1 MNTVSVVNAASD
13 RPTWKRP
20 TFRNAFAQATQVTT
34 YTGSGPA
41 GMGSKIAA
49 RHRHRVVGGAS
60 VFALMLAVG
69 MSSSG
74 VAAASRPTTTK
85 AAKIGEGV
93 QISRAPSRED
103 QVGQQ
108 ALALIS
114 YDWRTKLPGWRIN
127 FLPPRKGYLALTYRV
142 ERRID
147 VYVRADRAIEGIAHD
162 IAHEIGHALDVT
174 YLNDK
179 TRGRF
184 LELRQLPAD
193 TGWWA
198 CNSCRDLQTGAGDF
212 AEVFALTAAPRFKFY
227 SELAPLPSDEAL
239 AAIVAEVIPKVEPK

>member
-1 MNTVSVVNAASD
+1 MNAPSE

-20 TFRNAFAQATQVTT
+20 VIRGALAQATQGNTH
-34 YTGSGPA
+34 TGSGPA
-41 GMGSKIAA
+41 GTGRNRAA
-49 RHRHRVVGGAS
+49 QHRHRVIGGAS
-60 VFALMLAVG
+60 ALALMLAIG

-93 QISRAPSRED
+93 QITRAPSRED
-103 QVGQQ
+103 QIGQQ
-108 ALALIS
+108 ALALIT

-147 VYVRADRAIEGIAHD
+147 VYVRSERPVEGIAHD
-162 IAHEIGHALDVT
+162 VAHEIGHALDVT
-174 YLNDK
+174 YLDENS
-179 TRGRF
+179 RARF
-184 LELRQLPAD
+184 LELRALPAD

-212 AEVFALTAAPRFKFY
+212 AEVFALYAAPRFKFY
-227 SELAPLPSDEAL
+227 SELAPVPSDEAL
-239 AAIVAEVIPKVEPK
+239 RAIVSEVVPK